1 MAKKQPNKNST
12 ENNQAKLYDKVNTEN
27 KVNIQPTV
35 VVDFFEVILGKKAIF
50 LLGALLLFILFVL
63 FGSFLFGD
71 RLFLFKDIASD
82 TINFYYPRH
91 YYISQYLSEEGL
103 PKWSF
108 SEGMGQNI
116 LPYSIGDPFNWI
128 LYAMGKDNLAYGIV
142 WIELLKLFLSGVT
155 FFSLLKLLKFTNH
168 SAIIGALAYSFSGF
182 LVVGSGWYD
191 FTTQGFYF
199 AALLLSF
206 EYLFQKNRW
215 WPFSVVVFLFA
226 FYSPFYL
233 YLAVI
238 LIFIY
243 STMRMVDVYGSNIK
257 KYFPTY
263 FMMLG
268 LGIVGVLMG
277 MVMLVSSVDQM
288 LNSARVSGEA
298 SMFSTLSSKSPFS
311 FAEEKH
317 NLTAIARL
325 FANDLVGDANYHA
338 VNTAQGSM
346 NVNNFSGW
354 YNYLEA
360 PALYSGLFI
369 LLLIPQ
375 AIILSSG
382 RKRILFII
390 GLLMAILPVIF
401 PYFRYAFWLFA
412 GDYYRTF
419 CLFFSMAFIFVAVK
433 ALDIIYNKRKVNL
446 LVLGLSLVFLIM
458 LMFVPFSNIKEVD
471 SNVIDGSFRNILIMF
486 LLAHTFVIGGLGFSD
501 YRQTARIALLGLV
514 SLELLLISSYTY
526 HSERPVITKTEYKQ
540 KVNYNDFTKDAVTK
554 LKEKDKDFY
563 RISKYY
569 QSGPAMHGSMNDAKL
584 QGYYGTMSY
593 QSFNQ
598 KNYIRFL
605 GDMGIIDRKVEHE
618 TRWAKGLQEN
628 PLVQIIASNKY
639 ILVKQNTPSFP
650 GHTLIDSVGDV
661 KILKNDNYLPLGF
674 TYDKFLDS
682 SSFHKLP
689 KVNPNLHRQ
698 ITLLK
703 AIVLDDKDVTKFKLE
718 KFDTTK
724 INLNYTLDELGTD
737 VKALRGDTL
746 IIEKFS
752 QNNIIG
758 KINLSQPKALFLSIP
773 YDPSWKLKVN
783 GKSTDILVGNL
794 GLMAVPLEKGS
805 HKIELSFQPPYWSLS
820 WTISLLGFVLFGAMI
835 LLNRIYIKRKKNAVE
850 SK

>member
-1 MAKKQPNKNST
+1 MAKKQPQNNSAG
-12 ENNQAKLYDKVNTEN
+12 NNQAKPITTESTN
-27 KVNIQPTV
+27 KKMNLQPTV

-50 LLGALLLFILFVL
+50 LLGALLLVLLLVL

-71 RLFLFKDIASD
+71 KLFLFKDIASD
-82 TINFYYPRH
+82 TINFYYPRL
-91 YYISQYLSEEGL
+91 YYISQYLGEEGI

-116 LPYSIGDPFNWI
+116 LPMSVGDPFNWI

-142 WIELLKLFLSGVT
+142 WVEFIKIFLSGIL
-155 FFSLLKLLKFTNH
+155 FYSLLRILKVKYH
-168 SAIIGALAYSFSGF
+168 SSIIGSLAYSFSGF
-182 LVVGSGWYD
+182 MMVGTGWYV
-191 FTTQGFYF
+191 FTTQGVYF
-199 AALLLSF
+199 LLILYGF
-206 EYLFQKNRW
+206 EKLFQKNSW
-215 WPFSVVVFLFA
+215 WIFTLSVFLVA
-226 FYSPFYL
+226 FFSPFDL

-243 STMRMVDVYGSNIK
+243 STMRMVDEYGANIK

-263 FMMLG
+263 FMMLV

-298 SMFSTLSSKSPFS
+298 SFFSTLSSKSLFS
-311 FAEEKH
+311 FAEQKH

-346 NVNNFSGW
+346 NANNFTGW

-360 PALYSGLFI
+360 PALYSGLFT

-382 RKRILFII
+382 RKRMLYII
-390 GLLMAILPVIF
+390 GLLFAILPVIF
-401 PYFRYAFWLFA
+401 PFFRYAFWLFA

-433 ALDIIYNKRKVNL
+433 ALDLIYNERKVNL
-446 LVLGLSLVFLIM
+446 LALGISLVFLIM
-458 LMFVPFSNIKEVD
+458 LLFLPFSNVKEVG

-486 LLAHTFVIGGLGFSD
+486 LLAHTFVIGGLGFAD

-514 SLELLLISSYTY
+514 SLELLIISSYTY
-526 HSERPVITKTEYKQ
+526 HSERPVITKTEYNQ
-540 KVNYNDFTKDAVTK
+540 KVNYNDFTRDAVAK
-554 LKEKDKDFY
+554 IKQKDNSFF

-639 ILVKQNTPSFP
+639 ILVKQITPNFP

-661 KILKNDNYLPLGF
+661 KILRNDNYLPLGF
-674 TYDKFLDS
+674 TYDKMLDS
-682 SSFHKLP
+682 STFHKLP
-689 KVNPNLHRQ
+689 KVNPNLQRQ

-703 AIVLDDKDVTKFKLE
+703 SIVLDDKDVAKFKLE
-718 KFDTTK
+718 KFDVSK
-724 INLNYTLDELGTD
+724 INLNYTLEELSAD
-737 VKALRGDTL
+737 VTALRSDTL
-746 IIEKFS
+746 KIEKFS
-752 QNNIIG
+752 QNNIVGNIS
-758 KINLSQPKALFLSIP
+758 LSKSKALFLSIP

-783 GKSTDILVGNL
+783 GKSTDILIGNL
-794 GLMAVPLEKGS
+794 GLMAVPLEKGK
-805 HKIELSFQPPYWSLS
+805 HKIELSFQPPYWDLS
-820 WTISLLGFVLFGAMI
+820 WIVSLVGFVLFGALI
-835 LLNRIYIKRKKNAVE
+835 FVNRIYIKRKKNASE
-850 SK
+850 S